1 MNGRLQSLSTI
12 ALAIALSFP
21 LGNQAFALPVATVD
35 QQQTVIDQSVG
46 GLAIGGF
53 YDQRLAQVVT
63 AGRAGLL
70 TEVRAPVSCQSDV
83 TFILEIQGVTDA
95 KPDGRV
101 LSRTLIPG
109 ASLPSGPESAS
120 LRSLP
125 LATPVSLSAGTR
137 FAIVLDA
144 TGPTLFDYCGT
155 FQGPRGESY
164 EGGQLYFDSRPNAV
178 GVWVCNCEFGPN
190 YSWDLPF
197 QTWMEPAP
205 DLTAPS
211 ITASFSTQP
220 NANGWHNQP
229 VELTWSVEDAESGIT
244 SRSGCDLVRLEN
256 ETAGTGVTCSAVN
269 GAGLSASQSV
279 TVRIDMT
286 KPLVTYSGNLGSYTV
301 DQTLAIQCQASDALS
316 GLASSTCLGIAGPA
330 YGFALGANEFSASAT
345 DRAGNTATASTS
357 FTVRVNTESLCELT
371 RQFVRSSAK
380 YAALPSADR
389 AEIHGPSTALC
400 AKLAATAKTD
410 VPAVIAAY
418 GHGVDNFASQGWLT
432 SAQASVLKS
441 LASHL

>member
-1 MNGRLQSLSTI
+1 MDARLRSFSTI
-12 ALAIALSFP
+12 ALAVGLSFP
-21 LGNQAFALPVATVD
+21 LSNHAFALPVATVD
-35 QQQTVIDQSVG
+35 QEQTVIDQSVG

-53 YDQRLAQVVT
+53 YDQKLAQVVT
-63 AGRAGLL
+63 AGRTGLL

-95 KPDGRV
+95 KPDGHV

-125 LATPVSLSAGTR
+125 LAAPVFMVAGTP

-144 TGPTLFDYCGT
+144 TGPTLFDYCGS

-197 QTWMEPAP
+197 QTWMEQAP

-229 VELTWSVEDAESGIT
+229 VELTWGVEDAESGIS
-244 SRSGCDLVRLEN
+244 SRSGCGPVRLEDD
-256 ETAGTGVTCSAVN
+256 TSGAVVTCSAVN
-269 GAGLSASQSV
+269 GAGVAASQSV
-279 TVRIDMT
+279 TVRIDQT
-286 KPLVTYSGNLGSYTV
+286 RPLVMYSGNRGSYTV
-301 DQTLAIQCQASDALS
+301 DQTLAIHCQASDALS
-316 GLASSTCLGIAGPA
+316 GLALNTCADIAGAA
-330 YGFALGANEFSASAT
+330 YEFAIGANEFSATAT
-345 DRAGNTATASTS
+345 DMAGNAATASSS
-357 FTVRVNTESLCELT
+357 FTVTVTTESLCELT
-371 RQFVRSSAK
+371 RQFVRSSAQ
-380 YAALPSADR
+380 YAALPSAKQDDVT
-389 AEIHGPSTALC
+389 GLSTALC
-400 AKLAATAKTD
+400 SELATIAPGNKFG
-410 VPAVIAAY
+410 AVTAY
-418 GHGVDNFASQGWLT
+418 GQGVDALARLGWLT
-432 SAQASVLKS
+432 AAQTSTLKS